1 VVAIN
6 HFQSTKG
13 KEKVMNTIEVDDQ
26 VFDQIKAHAEPF
38 VDTPN
43 SVLRRLLGIDGA
55 APAGS
60 SPAGGASGP
69 MASGPKLG
77 RRASPGSILPEREY
91 ELPILEELIARG
103 GTGHATEITD
113 AVGERMADRLTA
125 LDREKLDSGDIR
137 WRNRVQFTR
146 LTLKNQELIA
156 SDTPRGVW
164 TITDKGRAFVKD
176 ARPGD

>member
-1 VVAIN
+1 MA
-6 HFQSTKG
+6 
-13 KEKVMNTIEVDDQ
+13 TIEIDEEVYDE
-26 VFDQIKAHAEPF
+26 IRAHAEPF
-38 VDTPN
+38 VDLSPN
-43 SVLRRLLGIDGA
+43 SVLRRLLGIDGPGTA
-55 APAGS
+55 GDGVRPAP
-60 SPAGGASGP
+60 PPSGP
-69 MASGPKLG
+69 RLG

-91 ELPILEELIARG
+91 ELPILEELIARS

-113 AVGERMADRLTA
+113 AVGERMADRLTP

-176 ARPGD
+176 ARPGG

>member
-1 VVAIN
+1 V
-6 HFQSTKG
+6 
-13 KEKVMNTIEVDDQ
+13 ETIEVDEQ
-26 VFDQIKAHAEPF
+26 VFAEIKSHAEPF
-38 VDTPN
+38 VDSPN
-43 SVLRRLLGIDGA
+43 SVLRRLLGIDDST
-55 APAGS
+55 PAGA
-60 SPAGGASGP
+60 SPAGGAPERLQSG
-69 MASGPKLG
+69 AKLG

-103 GTGHATEITD
+103 GSAHATEITN

-146 LTLKNQELIA
+146 LTLKRRELIA

-164 TITDKGRAFVKD
+164 EVTEKGRAFVRD
-176 ARPGD
+176 ARSGD